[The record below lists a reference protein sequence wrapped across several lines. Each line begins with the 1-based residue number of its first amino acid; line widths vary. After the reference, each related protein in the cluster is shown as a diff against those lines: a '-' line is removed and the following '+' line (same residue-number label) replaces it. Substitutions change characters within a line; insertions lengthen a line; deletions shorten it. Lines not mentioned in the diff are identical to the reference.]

1 MAVEMTVEYQGELRC
16 TANHG
21 PSKTKLNTDAPVDN
35 MGKGES
41 FSPTDLLATSLIT
54 CMVTTMAIAA
64 KKNNINIGRPT
75 AKVLKEMTAVPTR
88 RVARLPVEI
97 SVPVELSDE
106 DRVKMRNAALTCPV
120 AKSIHPDVEVPVTF
134 YWGPG
139 RVEEKTDT
147 RH

>member
-1 MAVEMTVEYQGELRC
+1 MVEMTVDYQGELRS
-16 TANHG
+16 TATHG
-21 PSKTKLNTDAPVDN
+21 PSKAKLNTDAPLDN

-41 FSPTDLLATSLIT
+41 FSPTDLLATSLTT

-64 KKNNINIGRPT
+64 KRNNINIGQPT
-75 AKVLKEMTAVPTR
+75 ARVIKEMTAVPTR

-97 SVPVELSDE
+97 TIPVELSE
-106 DRVKMRNAALTCPV
+106 DDRHRMRNAALTCPV
-120 AKSIHPDVEVPVTF
+120 AKSIHPDIDVPVTF

>member
-1 MAVEMTVEYQGELRC
+1 MVEMTVEYQGELRC
-16 TANHG
+16 TATHG

-64 KKNNINIGRPT
+64 KKHNINVGRPT
-75 AKVLKEMTAVPTR
+75 GRVVKEMTAVPTR

-97 SVPVELSDE
+97 TVPVELSE
-106 DRVKMRNAALTCPV
+106 DDRHRMRNAALTCPV
-120 AKSIHPDVEVPVTF
+120 AKSVHPDIEVPVTF
-134 YWGPG
+134 YWGPAK
-139 RVEEKTDT
+139 VEEKTDT

>member
-1 MAVEMTVEYQGELRC
+1 MVEMKVEYQGDLRS
-16 TANHG
+16 TATHG

-41 FSPTDLLATSLIT
+41 FSPTDLLATSLTT

-64 KKNNINIGRPT
+64 KKNNIELGHPSAR
-75 AKVLKEMTAVPTR
+75 VVKEMTAVPTR

-97 SVPVELSDE
+97 TVPAQLSDE
-106 DRVKMRNAALTCPV
+106 DRQKMRNAALTCPV
-120 AKSIHPDVEVPVTF
+120 AKSIHPDIEVPVTF

-139 RVEEKTDT
+139 RTEEKTDT